1 MNANPFGQPDTVGDG
16 DSQRPSG
23 RSAYLDPLFSQCVKA
38 YFAVLTMSFGVVVG
52 RAIMTAKNSLA
63 QSRKLVRHRGDGA
76 KLTDAMFR
84 KT

>member
-1 MNANPFGQPDTVGDG
+1 MNANPFGQPDTAGDV

-38 YFAVLTMSFGVVVG
+38 YLAVLTMSFGVVVG

-63 QSRKLVRHRGDGA
+63 QSCTISEAQGRWRKAD
-76 KLTDAMFR
+76 
-84 KT
+84 